1 MPVRNIKDL
10 NIDELEVFLVNCGQ
24 KPFHARQIFHWLYQR
39 GVSDFN
45 RMSDLP
51 VGLRRQLKESFSFS
65 ALELLQSFH
74 SSDGTEKFLFALSEG
89 NLIEAVSIPA
99 SGRVTGCISS
109 QAGCRFACNFCA
121 SGLGGFKRNLTCAEI
136 LEQALFLKS
145 KSRAKKLTHIVLMGI
160 GEPLDNYDNLL
171 KAIRIINSKDAF
183 NIASRRITISTCGV
197 IPGIKRLA
205 GEGLQVELSVSL
217 HAPDDKTRSH
227 LMPVNKI
234 YPLKELLGALHWYVR
249 ETGRQVTFE
258 YVLIKNINSS
268 LQNALNLSRI
278 LRGLN
283 CKVNLI
289 PANPV
294 AEKNILAPEK
304 KEILLFRDYLVKT
317 GTKITLRKQR
327 GADIQASCGQLR
339 LRYAQK

>member
-1 MPVRNIKDL
+1 MPTREIKDF
-10 NIDELEVFLVNCGQ
+10 NIQELEEFLISCGQ
-24 KPFHARQIFHWLYQR
+24 RPFHSRQIFSWLYKKGAR
-39 GVSDFN
+39 DFN

-51 VGLRRQLKESFSFS
+51 VGLRQQLKESFSFL
-65 ALELLQSFH
+65 ALELIQSFH
-74 SSDGTEKFLFALSEG
+74 SSDGTEKFLFTLGDG

-121 SGLGGFKRNLTCAEI
+121 SGLYGFKRNLTCAEM
-136 LEQALFLKS
+136 LDEALFLKD
-145 KSRAKKLTHIVLMGI
+145 KSGVKKLTHIVFMGI

-171 KAIRIINSKDAF
+171 KAIRIINSKEAF

-217 HAPDDKTRSH
+217 HAADDKTRSR
-227 LMPVNKI
+227 LMPANKI
-234 YPLKELLGALHWYVR
+234 YPLKKLLGALHWYIAK
-249 ETGRQVTFE
+249 TGRQVTFE
-258 YVLIKNINSS
+258 YVLFKDINSS
-268 LQNALNLSRI
+268 LQNAANLSTI

-304 KEILLFRDYLVKT
+304 KEILVFRDYLVRA
-317 GTKITLRKQR
+317 GTKVTLRKQR

-339 LRYAQK
+339 LRYA